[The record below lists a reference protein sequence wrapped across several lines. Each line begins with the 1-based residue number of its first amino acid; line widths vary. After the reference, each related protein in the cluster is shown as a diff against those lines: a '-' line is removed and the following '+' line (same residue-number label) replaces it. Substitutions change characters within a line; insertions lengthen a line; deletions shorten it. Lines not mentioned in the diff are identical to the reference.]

1 MNLQTMEYFAV
12 LARERSFTRA
22 AEALH
27 ITQQS
32 LSGHIAAVEQELGAQ
47 LVVRRTPLELTYAGR
62 AFLRHAEAIRQE
74 EQALRQELG
83 DITGEQR
90 GQLRIGVAFTRSK
103 AILPDVVTAFQ
114 QEYPNVELCILE
126 NANEKFHRALLDG
139 EIDLAIANFP
149 PSLPELELE
158 PMLVLRLPRK
168 QAGQI
173 RFAYRKKPYQW
184 QLLSAFLRIAR
195 QCVHEA

>member
-1 MNLQTMEYFAV
+1 M
-12 LARERSFTRA
+12 
-22 AEALH
+22 
-27 ITQQS
+27 
-32 LSGHIAAVEQELGAQ
+32 
-47 LVVRRTPLELTYAGR
+47 
-62 AFLRHAEAIRQE
+62 
-74 EQALRQELG
+74 
-83 DITGEQR
+83 
-90 GQLRIGVAFTRSK
+90 
-103 AILPDVVTAFQ
+103 
-114 QEYPNVELCILE
+114 ELCILE

-158 PMLVLRLPRK
+158 PFYHEDVVLLASRALLQAYGLTPEQCARAVREENYAIFRDCPFVLGSRAQDISSLAAQDALRTVGAPVRVRARSDNADTMITLCERGCGICFCSELLLRALRSEQQLESMLVLRLPRK

-173 RFAYRKKPYQW
+173 RFAYRKQPYQW